1 MSCEWTLF
9 GNLLHV
15 RAKLSKWSDY
25 FMDVAVRTSEL
36 SYATRLK
43 VGAVAVRDKRIV
55 CVGFNGTPPNSP
67 NECEKDGKT
76 LPNVLHAEENLI
88 LFAAKQGISLNGCS
102 IYITH
107 QPCLNCARM
116 IFGSGMTE
124 VVYKD
129 IYRTSEGLEFLESVG
144 LTTRKYD
151 AEFK

>member
-1 MSCEWTLF
+1 
-9 GNLLHV
+9 
-15 RAKLSKWSDY
+15 
-25 FMDVAVRTSEL
+25 MDVAVRTSEL

-55 CVGFNGTPPNSP
+55 CVGFNGTPPGLP
-67 NECEKDGKT
+67 NVCESDGVT
-76 LPNVLHAEENLI
+76 LPTVLHAEENLI
-88 LFAAKQGISLNGCS
+88 LFAAKNGISLNGCS

-116 IFGSGMTE
+116 IYGAGISDVT
-124 VVYKD
+124 YKE

-144 LTTRKYD
+144 VTVRRYD